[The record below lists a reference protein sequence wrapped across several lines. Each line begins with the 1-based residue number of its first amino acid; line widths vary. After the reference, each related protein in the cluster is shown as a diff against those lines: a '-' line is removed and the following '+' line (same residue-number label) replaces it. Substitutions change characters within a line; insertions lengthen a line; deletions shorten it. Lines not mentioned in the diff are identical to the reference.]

1 MSDLLALCLAVLA
14 ALAIRRYVL
23 CLTRIQGRSM
33 MPTLKSGQWAFVT
46 RYDYLLGRPK
56 RGDIVICFFPGRRMK
71 RFPFLRQMMVKRV
84 VGLPGETIAF
94 EEGVV
99 QVNGKPLD
107 EPYLD
112 PRYTR
117 RRPTREPI
125 ALGENE
131 YYVLGDNRDGSR
143 DSRAVGPLDR
153 RMMIGHVRFLL
164 PFRRLST

>member
-46 RYDYLLGRPK
+46 RFDYLLGRPN
-56 RGDIVICFFPGRRMK
+56 RGDVVICFFPGRKMK

-84 VGLPGETIAF
+84 VGLPGETVAF
-94 EEGVV
+94 EEGAVLIDG
-99 QVNGKPLD
+99 QPLP

-112 PRYTR
+112 PQFHR
-117 RRPTREPI
+117 RRPTREPVT
-125 ALGENE
+125 LGEDE

-143 DSRAVGPLDR
+143 DSRSVGPLDR
-153 RMMIGHVRFLL
+153 RMIVGHVRFLL
-164 PFRRLST
+164 PFRRLGA